1 MKYRVHRIEV
11 RSYNMQNK
19 LENFINKLEGDV
31 ISIIPNIRPT
41 FLGMGATARVDFVL
55 IVEKL

>member
-1 MKYRVHRIEV
+1 MKYHVHRIDV
-11 RSYNMQNK
+11 RSNKMQEK

-31 ISIIPNIRPT
+31 ISIIPNVRPT
-41 FLGMGATARVDFVL
+41 LLGMGATARVDIVL